1 MGYKMKKE
9 KREIKFKCPHGGSGT
24 GHNCH
29 ALGCIHLINNSCPIY
44 RRQHLEVGKDDKE
57 NRLL

>member
-1 MGYKMKKE
+1 MKNE
-9 KREIKFKCPHGGSGT
+9 KREIKFKCPYGGSGS

-44 RRQHLEVGKDDKE
+44 RREHMEGGKDE
-57 NRLL
+57 L